1 MNYIIFNDKDSRDIV
16 GLLISELPP
25 ISKPNMRVAETTVD
39 GVDGSTYEELG
50 YESYDKPVAI
60 GLRVGADVDKV
71 IEFFTGEGEVIFS
84 NEPTKYYKAKVIGQI
99 DFARLLRYK
108 VATVNFRVQPFKYD
122 YIEIERF
129 SQVGKNNMVI
139 ENIGNHIAKPIIEII
154 GSGEIRF
161 TVNDNEMFRYT
172 FPSGDNAVVIDC
184 EKQDAYFGADLKNRN
199 MYGEFPIFDKGS
211 NVVSWEGDVESLK
224 ITRYSRWL

>member
-1 MNYIIFNDKDSRDIV
+1 MNYIIFNEKDSRDMV

-25 ISKPNMRVAETTVD
+25 ISKPNMRVRETTVD

-50 YESYDKPVAI
+50 YESYNKSVVI
-60 GLRVGADVDKV
+60 GLRIGADVDKI
-71 IEFFTGEGEVIFS
+71 IEYFTGEGKVVFS
-84 NEPTKYYKAKVIGQI
+84 NEPTKYYKAKITKQI

-122 YIEIERF
+122 NIEVERV
-129 SQVGKNNMVI
+129 SQAGKTSMVI
-139 ENIGNHIAKPIIEII
+139 ENNGNHTAKPAIEIV
-154 GSGEIRF
+154 GSGEIRL
-161 TVNDNEMFRYT
+161 TVNGNEMFKYT
-172 FPSGDNAVVIDC
+172 FPSGDNAVVIDS
-184 EKQDAYFGADLKNRN
+184 EKQDAYFGVDLKNRN

-211 NVVSWEGDVESLK
+211 NVVSWEGDVESVK